1 MEVME
6 SLFSNLRSVTLRLK
20 KGLHTPNPANPKVPM
35 WEIEDLDQI
44 SAGCQYNIDLANKHL
59 DIHPRGYTGVRFK
72 NLARETPPPE
82 IKESVEVVDPKDFP
96 TN

>member
-6 SLFSNLRSVTLRLK
+6 PLFNNLRSITLRLK
-20 KGLHTPNPANPKVPM
+20 KGLHTPNPANPDRPM
-35 WEIEDLDQI
+35 WTLEDLDEI
-44 SAGCQYNIDLANKHL
+44 AEGSKRNIEQANKHL
-59 DIHPRGYTGVRFK
+59 DIFPRGYQGVRFK

>member
-1 MEVME
+1 MEP
-6 SLFSNLRSVTLRLK
+6 LFNNLRSLTLRLK
-20 KGLHTPNPANPKVPM
+20 KGLHTPNPANPNRPM
-35 WEIEDLDQI
+35 WTLEDLDEI
-44 SAGCQYNIDLANKHL
+44 AEGSKRNIEQANKHL
-59 DIHPRGYTGVRFK
+59 DIFPRGYQGVRFK

>member
-1 MEVME
+1 ME

-20 KGLHTPNPANPKVPM
+20 KGLHTPNPANPKKPM
-35 WEIEDLDQI
+35 WTLEDLDEI
-44 SAGCQYNIDLANKHL
+44 AEGSKRNIEQANKHL
-59 DIHPRGYTGVRFK
+59 DIFPRGYQGVRFK

-82 IKESVEVVDPKDFP
+82 ITESVEVVDPKDFP

>member
-1 MEVME
+1 ME
-6 SLFSNLRSVTLRLK
+6 SLFNNRSLILRLK
-20 KGLHTPNPANPKVPM
+20 KGLNSPNPANPKVPM
-35 WEIEDLDQI
+35 WTLEDLDEI
-44 SAGCQYNIDLANKHL
+44 AEGSKRNIEQANKHL
-59 DIHPRGYTGVRFK
+59 DIFPRGYQGVRFK

>member
-1 MEVME
+1 MEP
-6 SLFSNLRSVTLRLK
+6 LFNNLRSITLRLK

-35 WEIEDLDQI
+35 WTLEDLDEI
-44 SAGCQYNIDLANKHL
+44 AEGSKRNIEQANKHL
-59 DIHPRGYTGVRFK
+59 DIFPRGYQGVRFK

-82 IKESVEVVDPKDFP
+82 VTESVEVIDPKDFP

>member
-1 MEVME
+1 MEP
-6 SLFSNLRSVTLRLK
+6 LFNNLRSITLRIK

-35 WEIEDLDQI
+35 WTLEDLDEI
-44 SAGCQYNIDLANKHL
+44 AEGSRRNIELANKYL
-59 DIHPRGYTGVRFK
+59 DIFPRGYQGVRFK
-72 NLARETPPPE
+72 NLARENPPPE

>member
-1 MEVME
+1 ME

-20 KGLHTPNPANPKVPM
+20 KGLHTPNPANPKKPM
-35 WEIEDLDQI
+35 WTLEDLDKI
-44 SAGCQYNIDLANKHL
+44 SPGSQRNIDLANKHL
-59 DIHPRGYTGVRFK
+59 DIFPAGYQGVKFR

-82 IKESVEVVDPKDFP
+82 ITETVEVIDPKDFP

>member
-6 SLFSNLRSVTLRLK
+6 PLFNNLRSITLRLK
-20 KGLHTPNPANPKVPM
+20 KGLHTPNPANPKIPM
-35 WEIEDLDQI
+35 WTLEDLDEI
-44 SAGCQYNIDLANKHL
+44 AEGSKYNIEQANKHL
-59 DIHPRGYTGVRFK
+59 DIHPMGYTGVRFK

>member
-1 MEVME
+1 MEP
-6 SLFSNLRSVTLRLK
+6 LFSNLRSITLRLK

-35 WEIEDLDQI
+35 WTLEDLDEI
-44 SAGCQYNIDLANKHL
+44 AEGSKRNIEQANKHL
-59 DIHPRGYTGVRFK
+59 DIFPRGYQGVRFK

-82 IKESVEVVDPKDFP
+82 ITETVEVIDPKDFP